1 MKIKSNTIRQDFIDF
16 FKSKEHQ
23 FLKSSPVFPQ
33 DDPTLLFINA
43 GMNQFKNIFLGIE
56 SIKNKRVVN
65 SQKCIRVSGKH
76 NDLEEVGL
84 DKFHHT
90 FFEMLGN
97 WSFNNFYKKEIIA
110 WSWELLTRVWKLDKD
125 RLWVTV
131 YKDDKESLDL
141 WLSQTD
147 IKPERVLKF
156 GDKEN
161 FWEMG
166 SVGPCGP
173 CSEIH
178 YFTGKDLNMQNAS
191 GVNVL
196 DEYREL
202 WNLVFIQYNR
212 TENGKLDE
220 LPMKHVDTG
229 MGLERIVATLNNIDD
244 HYLTDLFLP
253 IISKIEDLS
262 GNLYLKSDGMAHR
275 VIADHLRMI
284 VFSISDGIMPS
295 NEGRGYVVR
304 RVLRRASRFG
314 KVLNIQGPFLYKIV
328 DTLCVVLG
336 SSYPELLEKKEHAK
350 KVIKKEESTFEK
362 TLDRGL
368 LLINELIKSQNNNII
383 PGREVF
389 KLYDTYGFPFD
400 LTELIAKEKGFN
412 IDKENFERLMSE
424 QKNRAR
430 SSNKFKSVLSVKDW
444 IIISD
449 NKGSNF
455 IGYNKNNCSSE
466 IIKYRTKDDLF
477 EVVLDK
483 TPFYA
488 ESGGQVGDQGII
500 KSDCISLNVIDTYK
514 VGDDICHLCQ
524 TDQEFII
531 DSIKNMFEVSISIER
546 RNKIRSNHTATH
558 LLHKSLK
565 VVLGEHVQQ
574 SGSLVSDDKLRF
586 DLTHY
591 EKLSKDQI
599 FEVESLVNATIIKN
613 IKLNISNEDYIEA
626 KKMGAEALFG
636 EKYSDVVRVISIGDF
651 SMELCGGTHVKR
663 TGDICLFKIVSE
675 SALASGVRRIEA
687 FTGLEAID
695 YCNKNIESMNFIKD
709 KLKCN
714 SDDILMKIDSLLDI
728 SKQNTQLKKKIEV
741 IDIKNML
748 NSIEIVKQKKSFTV
762 YNISTNQ
769 LITIK
774 ALTEQFAIN
783 FSSRSVLILE
793 LKSNKL
799 VLALIISKDIS
810 NNMNAGQVIR
820 SIAQEF
826 NSSGGGPKYF
836 GSAEFENLDSY
847 NLAKSKLMQYIK
859 ENDFGN

>member
-1 MKIKSNTIRQDFIDF
+1 MKIKSNIIRKDFIDF
-16 FKSKEHQ
+16 FKSKEHE
-23 FLKSSPVFPQ
+23 FVKSAPVFPQ

-56 SIKNKRVVN
+56 SIKNKRIVN
-65 SQKCIRVSGKH
+65 SQKCVRVSGKH

-110 WSWELLTRVWKLDKD
+110 WSWELLTNVWKLDKE

-131 YKDDKESLDL
+131 YKDDKESLDF

-178 YFTGKDLNMQNAS
+178 YFTGKDLNMQNPS

-212 TENGKLDE
+212 REDGKLDE

-284 VFSISDGIMPS
+284 VFSICDGIMPS

-328 DTLCVVLG
+328 DTLCLVLG
-336 SSYPELLEKKEHAK
+336 SSYPELLDKKEHAK
-350 KVIKKEESTFEK
+350 KVIKKEESTFGK

-368 LLINELIKSQNNNII
+368 LLINELIKSQKSNII
-383 PGREVF
+383 PGEEVF

-412 IDKENFERLMSE
+412 IDKENFERLMLE

-430 SSNKFKSVLSVKDW
+430 SSNKFKSVLSVEDW
-444 IIISD
+444 IVISN

-455 IGYNKNNCSSE
+455 IGYNENNCSSK
-466 IIKYRTKDDLF
+466 IIKYRPKDDLF

-500 KSDCISLNVIDTYK
+500 KSDCINFNVIDTYK

-524 TDQEFII
+524 TDKEFII
-531 DSIKNMFEVSISIER
+531 ENIKNIFEVSISSER

-565 VVLGEHVQQ
+565 VVLGDHVQQ

-613 IKLNISNEDYIEA
+613 IRLNITNEDYVEA
-626 KKMGAEALFG
+626 KKKGAEALFG
-636 EKYSDVVRVISIGDF
+636 EKYSDVVRVINIGGF

-663 TGDICLFKIVSE
+663 TGDICLFKIISE

-687 FTGLEAID
+687 LTGFEAID
-695 YCNKNIESMNFIKD
+695 YCNKNLEAMSFIKD

-728 SKQNTQLKKKIEV
+728 SKQNTQLKKKIEFS
-741 IDIKNML
+741 DINNML
-748 NSIEIVKQKKSFTV
+748 NSIEILKEKKAFTV

-774 ALTEQFAIN
+774 AFTEQFSIN

-793 LKSNKL
+793 LKLNKP

-810 NNMNAGQVIR
+810 NNINAGQVIR

-836 GSAEFENLDSY
+836 GSAEFKNLDSY
-847 NLAKSKLMQYIK
+847 NLAKNKLMQYIK
-859 ENDFGN
+859 ENNFEN